1 MGFGALASQRSSFI
15 QDVAPD
21 KEQLVR
27 LGPGHCPFRTFTS
40 ARPRARLALVP
51 CGAVVGENRTADWAI
66 CSLEWRTP
74 EEDKSREAAMVGRLI
89 QVAQSAYQYP
99 LIFKQL
105 WHTPRVQAPNQ
116 EIVYR
121 DLKRFTYLQI
131 RDRIGRLASALS
143 KAGVVPGDTVGV
155 LDWDSNRF
163 LEAFFAI
170 PMMGAVLQT
179 VNVRLSPEQIAYTID
194 HAGAST
200 LLVNDEFVGLLEGLK
215 AQLPKVKRLIVM
227 SDRPAPQTGSLSFIG
242 EYESLLAAASP
253 DYDFPDFDEN
263 TQATTFYTTGTTG
276 LPKGVYYSHRQLMLH
291 TICGLALFG
300 MAGTQGRFSR
310 DDVYMPI
317 TPMFHVHA
325 WGFPWSATLAGVK
338 QVYPGRYDPAL
349 LVKLIKEEGVT
360 FTHGVPTILQML
372 LDAAAKANV
381 ELEGLKMVIGGSA
394 LPKALAKRALA
405 AGIDIFAGYGM
416 SETGPLA
423 AVCHVRSKDLTGD
436 PEGEVEFRAR
446 AGVAAPLVDLRIV
459 DPDMNSVPHDGKSAG
474 EIVLRA
480 PWLTQGYFNNPEG
493 SEQLWAGGY
502 LHTSDIAVVDANGYV
517 HITDR
522 IKDVIKTGGEWVSS
536 LQIEDLIS
544 QCAGVAEAAVI
555 GVKDDRWGER
565 PLAIVVKRASDASS
579 VSEAVIKDHLKA
591 FADQGV
597 ISKYG
602 IPEKI
607 LFVDSIPKTSVGKI
621 SKKELRE
628 KYGGI

>member
-1 MGFGALASQRSSFI
+1 
-15 QDVAPD
+15 
-21 KEQLVR
+21 
-27 LGPGHCPFRTFTS
+27 
-40 ARPRARLALVP
+40 
-51 CGAVVGENRTADWAI
+51 
-66 CSLEWRTP
+66 
-74 EEDKSREAAMVGRLI
+74 MVGRLI
-89 QVAQSAYQYP
+89 QSAKSAYQYP

-105 WHTPRVQAPNQ
+105 WHTPRVQAPDQ
-116 EIVYR
+116 EVVYR

-131 RDRIGRLASALS
+131 RERIGRLASALS

-155 LDWDSNRF
+155 LDWDSHRF

-200 LLVNDEFVGLLEGLK
+200 LLVNEEFVGLLEGIK
-215 AQLPKVKRLIVM
+215 SRLPKVKRLIVM
-227 SDRPAPQTGSLSFIG
+227 SDRSAPQTGSLSFVG

-276 LPKGVYYSHRQLMLH
+276 QPKGVYYSHRQLVLH
-291 TICGLALFG
+291 SICGLALFG
-300 MAGTQGRFSR
+300 MAGQHGRFSR

-338 QVYPGRYDPAL
+338 QVYPGRYEPAM
-349 LVKLIKEEGVT
+349 LVRLIKSEGVT

-372 LDAAAKANV
+372 LDAAATANAD
-381 ELEGLKMVIGGSA
+381 LKGLKMVIGGSA

-423 AVCHVRSKDLTGD
+423 AVSHVRSKDLTGD
-436 PEGEVEFRAR
+436 PDGEVEFRAK
-446 AGVAAPLVDLRIV
+446 AGIAGPLVDLRIV

-502 LHTSDIAVVDANGYV
+502 LHTSDIATVDANGYV

-544 QCAGVAEAAVI
+544 QCAGVAEVAVI

-565 PLAIVVKRASDASS
+565 PLALVVKRPSDANG
-579 VSEAVIKDHLKA
+579 VSDAVIKNHLKT

-602 IPEKI
+602 IPENI
-607 LFVDSIPKTSVGKI
+607 LFIDSIPKTSVGKI
-621 SKKELRE
+621 NKKELRE
-628 KYGGI
+628 RYGDR

>member
-1 MGFGALASQRSSFI
+1 MA
-15 QDVAPD
+15 
-21 KEQLVR
+21 
-27 LGPGHCPFRTFTS
+27 
-40 ARPRARLALVP
+40 
-51 CGAVVGENRTADWAI
+51 
-66 CSLEWRTP
+66 
-74 EEDKSREAAMVGRLI
+74 GRLI
-89 QVAQSAYQYP
+89 QTTKSAYQYP

-105 WHTPRVQAPNQ
+105 WHTPRVQAPDQ
-116 EIVYR
+116 EVVYR
-121 DLKRFTYLQI
+121 DLRRFTYLQI
-131 RDRIGRLASALS
+131 EERIGRLASALS

-155 LDWDSNRF
+155 LEWDSHRF

-215 AQLPKVKRLIVM
+215 SQLPKVKRLIVM
-227 SDRPAPQTGSLSFIG
+227 SDRPAPQTGSLSFVG
-242 EYESLLAAASP
+242 EYESLLAAAAP

-276 LPKGVYYSHRQLMLH
+276 LPKGVYYSHRQLVLH
-291 TICGLALFG
+291 SICGLALFG
-300 MAGTQGRFSR
+300 MAEQQGRFSR

-338 QVYPGRYDPAL
+338 QVYPGRYEPAM
-349 LVKLIKEEGVT
+349 LVKLIKNEGVT

-372 LDAAAKANV
+372 LDAAAKENV
-381 ELEGLKMVIGGSA
+381 DLKGLKMVIGGSA

-423 AVCHVRSKDLTGD
+423 AVSHVRSKDLTGD
-436 PEGEVEFRAR
+436 PDGEVEFRAR
-446 AGVAAPLVDLRIV
+446 AGIAGPLVDLRIV
-459 DPDMNSVPHDGKSAG
+459 DPDMKSVPHDGKSAG

-502 LHTSDIAVVDANGYV
+502 LHTSDIAVVDANGSV

-555 GVKDDRWGER
+555 GVKDDKWGER
-565 PLAIVVKRASDASS
+565 PLALVVKRASDANG
-579 VSEAVIKDHLKA
+579 VSDAVIKNHLKV
-591 FADQGV
+591 FADKGI

-607 LFVDSIPKTSVGKI
+607 LFIDSIPKTSVGKI
-621 SKKELRE
+621 NKKELRE
-628 KYGGI
+628 RYGDM

>member
-1 MGFGALASQRSSFI
+1 MNGRMIAA
-15 QDVAPD
+15 
-21 KEQLVR
+21 
-27 LGPGHCPFRTFTS
+27 
-40 ARPRARLALVP
+40 
-51 CGAVVGENRTADWAI
+51 
-66 CSLEWRTP
+66 TP
-74 EEDKSREAAMVGRLI
+74 
-89 QVAQSAYQYP
+89 SAYRYP
-99 LIFKQL
+99 LLIKQL
-105 WHTPRVQAPNQ
+105 LYAPLMQAEHQ

-121 DLKRFTYLQI
+121 DLKRMTYAEL
-131 RDRIGRLASALS
+131 RARIGRLGSALA
-143 KAGVVPGDTVGV
+143 KIGVRPGDTVGV

-200 LLVNDEFVGLLEGLK
+200 LLVNDEFVGLVEGLK
-215 AQLPKVKRLIVM
+215 DQLPKVKRLIVM
-227 SDRPAPQTGSLSFIG
+227 SDQPAPQTGSLSFVG
-242 EYESLLAAASP
+242 EYESLLAAAEP

-291 TICGLALFG
+291 SICGLALFG

-338 QVYPGRYDPAL
+338 QVYPGRYEPAM
-349 LVKLIKEEGVT
+349 LVKLIKREGVT

-372 LDAAAKANV
+372 LNAAAAENV
-381 ELEGLKMVIGGSA
+381 DLKGLKMVIGGSA

-423 AVCHVRSKDLTGD
+423 AVSHVRSKDLTGD
-436 PEGEVEFRAR
+436 PDGEVEFRAR
-446 AGVAAPLVDLRIV
+446 AGIAAPLVDLRIV
-459 DPDMNSVPHDGKSAG
+459 DSDMKNVAHDGKSAG

-502 LHTSDIAVVDANGYV
+502 LHTSDIATVDANGYV

-544 QCAGVAEAAVI
+544 QCAGVAEVAVI

-565 PLAIVVKRASDASS
+565 PLALVVKRPSDANG
-579 VSEAVIKDHLKA
+579 VSEVAIKSHLKA
-591 FADQGV
+591 FTDQGI

-602 IPEKI
+602 IPGKV
-607 LFVDSIPKTSVGKI
+607 LFIDSLPKTSVGKI
-621 SKKELRE
+621 NKKELRE
-628 KYGGI
+628 RYGDM

>member
-1 MGFGALASQRSSFI
+1 
-15 QDVAPD
+15 
-21 KEQLVR
+21 
-27 LGPGHCPFRTFTS
+27 
-40 ARPRARLALVP
+40 
-51 CGAVVGENRTADWAI
+51 
-66 CSLEWRTP
+66 
-74 EEDKSREAAMVGRLI
+74 MVGRLI
-89 QVAQSAYQYP
+89 QSAKSAYQYP

-105 WHTPRVQAPNQ
+105 WHTPRVQAPDQ

-131 RDRIGRLASALS
+131 RERIGRLASALS

-155 LDWDSNRF
+155 LDWDSHRF

-200 LLVNDEFVGLLEGLK
+200 LLVNDEFVGLLEDIRSR
-215 AQLPKVKRLIVM
+215 LPKVKRLIVM
-227 SDRPAPQTGSLSFIG
+227 SDRPAPQTGSLSFLG

-276 LPKGVYYSHRQLMLH
+276 QPKGVYYSHRQLVLH
-291 TICGLALFG
+291 SICGLALFG
-300 MAGTQGRFSR
+300 MAGMHGRFSR

-338 QVYPGRYDPAL
+338 QVYPGRYEPVM
-349 LVKLIKEEGVT
+349 LVKLIKSEGVT

-372 LDAAAKANV
+372 LDAAAAANAD
-381 ELEGLKMVIGGSA
+381 LKGLKMVIGGSA

-423 AVCHVRSKDLTGD
+423 AVSHVRSKDLTGD
-436 PEGEVEFRAR
+436 PDGEVEFRAK
-446 AGVAAPLVDLRIV
+446 AGIAGPLVDLRIV
-459 DPDMNSVPHDGKSAG
+459 DPDMKSVPHDGKSAG

-502 LHTSDIAVVDANGYV
+502 LHTSDIATVDANGYV

-544 QCAGVAEAAVI
+544 QCAGVAEVAVI
-555 GVKDDRWGER
+555 GIKDDRWGER
-565 PLAIVVKRASDASS
+565 PLALVVRRTADANGVSDA
-579 VSEAVIKDHLKA
+579 AIKSHLKT
-591 FADQGV
+591 FADQGI

-607 LFVDSIPKTSVGKI
+607 LFIDSIPKTSVGKI
-621 SKKELRE
+621 NKKELRE
-628 KYGGI
+628 RYGDM

>member
-1 MGFGALASQRSSFI
+1 
-15 QDVAPD
+15 
-21 KEQLVR
+21 
-27 LGPGHCPFRTFTS
+27 
-40 ARPRARLALVP
+40 
-51 CGAVVGENRTADWAI
+51 
-66 CSLEWRTP
+66 
-74 EEDKSREAAMVGRLI
+74 MVGRLI
-89 QVAQSAYQYP
+89 HATPSAYQYP

-105 WHTPRVQAPNQ
+105 WHTPRVQAPDQ

-121 DLKRFTYLQI
+121 DLKRFTYRQI
-131 RDRIGRLASALS
+131 KERIGRLASALG
-143 KAGVVPGDTVGV
+143 KAGVVPSDTVGV
-155 LDWDSNRF
+155 LDWDSHRF

-179 VNVRLSPEQIAYTID
+179 VNVRLSPEQVAYTID

-200 LLVNDEFVGLLEGLK
+200 LLVNDEFVGLLEGMR

-227 SDRPAPQTGSLSFIG
+227 SDRPAPQTGNLSFVG
-242 EYESLLAAASP
+242 EYESLLAAALP

-276 LPKGVYYSHRQLMLH
+276 LPKGVYYSHRQLVLH
-291 TICGLALFG
+291 SICALALFG
-300 MAGTQGRFSR
+300 TAGLQGRFSR

-338 QVYPGRYDPAL
+338 QVYPGRYEPAM
-349 LVKLIKEEGVT
+349 LVKLIKNEGVT

-372 LDAAAKANV
+372 LDAAAAENV
-381 ELEGLKMVIGGSA
+381 DLKGLKMVIGGSA

-423 AVCHVRSKDLTGD
+423 AVSHVRSKDLTGD
-436 PEGEVEFRAR
+436 PDGEVEFRAK
-446 AGVAAPLVDLRIV
+446 AGIAGPLVDLRIV
-459 DPDMNSVPHDGKSAG
+459 DSDMNSVPHDGKSPG

-493 SEQLWAGGY
+493 SEELWAGGY
-502 LHTSDIAVVDANGYV
+502 LHTSDIAVIDASGSV

-536 LQIEDLIS
+536 LQIEDLIA

-555 GVKDDRWGER
+555 GVKDDKWGER
-565 PLAIVVKRASDASS
+565 PLALVKRAPDANGISD
-579 VSEAVIKDHLKA
+579 AVIKDHLKA
-591 FADQGV
+591 FADKGI

-602 IPEKI
+602 IPQKV
-607 LFVDSIPKTSVGKI
+607 LFVDSIPRTSVGKI
-621 SKKELRE
+621 NKKELRE
-628 KYGGI
+628 RYGDA